1 MSNFFEE
8 LKNRNV
14 YKVAAAYAI
23 GSWLIIQVVDTIG
36 PNLNWSDSI
45 APLVTNILLV
55 GFPIALVLTW
65 LFEFTPQG
73 LKRTGTVQKD
83 TTDNRKASRRLN
95 HIIIGGLAIT
105 LCFMLVERVFFA
117 NRTAI
122 NERQKASIAVLPFLN
137 MNSEAENEFFADG
150 LTEQIL
156 DELKNL
162 SE

>member
-14 YKVAAAYAI
+14 YKVATAYAI
-23 GSWLIIQVVDTIG
+23 SGWFIMQVVNTVGDNLLWPNVIAATI
-36 PNLNWSDSI
+36 
-45 APLVTNILLV
+45 TKILIV
-55 GFPIALVLTW
+55 GFPVALVLTW

-73 LKRTGTVQKD
+73 LTRTGTVQKD

-117 NRTAI
+117 GNVNI
-122 NERQKASIAVLPFLN
+122 NERQQASIAVLPFLN
-137 MNSEAENEFFADG
+137 MSSEAKNEYFADG